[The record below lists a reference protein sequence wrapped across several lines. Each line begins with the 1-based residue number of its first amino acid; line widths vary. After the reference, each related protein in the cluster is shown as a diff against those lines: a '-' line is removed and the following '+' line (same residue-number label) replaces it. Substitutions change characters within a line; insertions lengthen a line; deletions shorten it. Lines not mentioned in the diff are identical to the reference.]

1 MTKQS
6 FIQGTLILLAAGIVN
21 RILGFIPRITLP
33 RVIGP
38 EGIGLYQMGWP
49 FLIVILTIVTGGIPV
64 AVAKLIAAAEAEDN
78 PTRVRTIFRVA
89 LALATVVSFVF
100 TAVIVLGAR
109 WITDHLFTDSRVYYT
124 FLCMTPIIPLVGISA
139 VFRGYFQGRQDMIPT
154 ALSQVVETLVRIV
167 TVLAFAFMLLP
178 YGIEFAAAG
187 AMIGVMVGE
196 LCALLVLV
204 LLYRHNRSQR
214 QAPPRTKIGSQRS
227 LTRFASLKSLLQ
239 LAVPVT
245 GSKLVGSGSYF
256 LESILIIQSL
266 AAAGVATGVAT
277 AQYGA
282 LQGMIIPVLMLP
294 SALTFSLAVSLIPSL
309 SEAAAKNDMKTIHM
323 RLHQSL
329 KLALVTGAPFAV
341 LMYVLAEPICQYMYG
356 QPGVGAML
364 RMMAPAALFIYF
376 QAPLQSTLQALER
389 PGSALINTLVGSVV
403 KLTLIYVLARRPEFG
418 ILGAVVAISVNIML
432 VTLLHWN
439 SVVRLLQ
446 FRMQTADFLKVGIS
460 MAVAGFASY
469 VVMYTPWITSGF
481 TRFAFS
487 CLTGVII
494 YLLIAML
501 LKLINRDDVFRI
513 LWLGKRFV
521 K

>member
-64 AVAKLIAAAEAEDN
+64 AVAKLIAAAEAEGN
-78 PTRVRTIFRVA
+78 EVRVRTIFRVA
-89 LALATVVSFVF
+89 LALATVISFIF

-196 LCALLVLV
+196 LSALLVLV
-204 LLYRHNRSQR
+204 LLYRRNRSQR
-214 QAPPRTKIGSQRS
+214 LAPRRTTTGARRS
-227 LTRFASLKSLLQ
+227 FNRFESLKNLLQ

-266 AAAGVATGVAT
+266 AVAGVATGVAT

-403 KLTLIYVLARRPEFG
+403 KLTLIYILASRPEFG

-446 FRMQTADFLKVGIS
+446 FRMQAGDFLKVGIS

-469 VVMYTPWITSGF
+469 VVMYTHWIASGF
-481 TRFAFS
+481 TRFSFS
-487 CLTGVII
+487 CLTGVIV

-513 LWLGKRFV
+513 LWLGKRIV